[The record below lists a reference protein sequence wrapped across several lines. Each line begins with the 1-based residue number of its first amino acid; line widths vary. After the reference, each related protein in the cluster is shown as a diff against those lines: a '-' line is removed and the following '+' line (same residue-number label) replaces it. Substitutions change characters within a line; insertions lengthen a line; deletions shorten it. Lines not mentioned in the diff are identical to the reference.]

1 MDLWLDLEKDE
12 NMKEIWEMVK
22 RRWGDPTK
30 ATITT
35 EGLLVAVGIALL
47 IGIAL
52 TELW

>member
-1 MDLWLDLEKDE
+1 
-12 NMKEIWEMVK
+12 MKRIIEMAK

-35 EGLLVAVGIALL
+35 EGLLIAVGIALL
-47 IGIAL
+47 VGIAL